1 MARASV
7 TVAGR
12 TTIRCVPTRATIVQS
27 GTLVTVADLT
37 IRAGRR
43 SDTDALYDICL
54 RTADNGGDATAQFH
68 YPRLVGDLFAV
79 PYLHLQPELVSVID
93 DGERAVGYILGT
105 DDTAAFEKARDEQ
118 WVPFRRGLYSRDQ
131 VTAGSR
137 DDVLIGQLH
146 EPPRQS
152 AEVLA
157 THPGHLHIDLL
168 PQAQG
173 RGLGRALM
181 ERFLGALRERGVPGV
196 HLGYGANNTRAGA
209 FYQRLGFQPLWPHI
223 SPTLVGRD
231 V

>member
-1 MARASV
+1 
-7 TVAGR
+7 
-12 TTIRCVPTRATIVQS
+12 VPE
-27 GTLVTVADLT
+27 LT
-37 IRAGRR
+37 IRPGRET
-43 SDTDALYDICL
+43 DADALYDICL
-54 RTADNGGDATAQFH
+54 RTADSGGDATEQFH

-79 PYLHLQPELVSVID
+79 PYLRLEPELVSVID

-105 DDTAAFEKARDEQ
+105 DETARFEKARDEQ
-118 WVPFRRGLYSRDQ
+118 WLPFRRELYPRDQ
-131 VTAGSR
+131 VAVGSR
-137 DDVLIGQLH
+137 DEVLIGQLH

-157 THPGHLHIDLL
+157 THSAHLHIDLL

-173 RGLGRALM
+173 RGFGRALM
-181 ERFLGALRERGVPGV
+181 ERFLGALRERGVSGV

-209 FYQRLGFQPLWPHI
+209 FYQRLGFHPLWPHI